1 MPNLKFLG
9 VGAAH
14 IDRRGSVKGAYTPA
28 ASNPGTIREEAG
40 GAILN
45 ALRTITNL
53 GEAADIVSAIG
64 GDNAGRQIV
73 AAIGAAGIND
83 HCAVFLDRM
92 TASYTAL
99 IDADGSLIAGL
110 ADMDIYETGLNRH
123 IRSRSVRDLAASAN
137 AILIDANIPQNG
149 IENLL
154 RVSAGKPVFAIA
166 VSPSKAIR
174 LKPFLQQFEA
184 IFMNRAEALAIT
196 GLADEAGA
204 PECVHALRAAGLN
217 CAIITNGSRALTGYD
232 RNSTLELTPPQVME
246 IVDVT
251 GAGDAFAA
259 AATIAFCEGKT
270 LGEAMREGTAAA
282 ISAISSPSAVPALD
296 RKALDRMKSAIV
308 APAPLAQAN

>member
-14 IDRRGSVKGAYTPA
+14 IDRRGSVKGTYVAG
-28 ASNPGTIREEAG
+28 ASNPGIIREEAG

-73 AAIGAAGIND
+73 ASINAAGIGD

-92 TASYTAL
+92 SASYTAL
-99 IDADGSLIAGL
+99 IDAEGSLIAGL
-110 ADMDIYETGLNRH
+110 ADMEIYETGLNRH
-123 IRSRSVRDLAASAN
+123 IRSRSVRDLAANAS
-137 AILIDANIPQNG
+137 AILLDANIPQDG

-154 RVSAGKPVFAIA
+154 RVSTGKPVFAIA

-174 LKPFLQQFEA
+174 LKPHLHQFEA

-196 GLADEAGA
+196 GLSRETGTAQN
-204 PECVHALRAAGLN
+204 VQALRAAGLKR
-217 CAIITNGSRALTGYD
+217 AIISDGPNMLAGYD
-232 RNSTLELTPPQVME
+232 RNLTLELKPPHVTD

-251 GAGDAFAA
+251 GAGDALAA
-259 AATIAFCEGKT
+259 AAAIALCGGKP

-282 ISAISSPSAVPALD
+282 ISAISCPSAVPPLD
-296 RKALDRMKSAIV
+296 RKALDRLKSNIGT
-308 APAPLAQAN
+308 PAPLARAN